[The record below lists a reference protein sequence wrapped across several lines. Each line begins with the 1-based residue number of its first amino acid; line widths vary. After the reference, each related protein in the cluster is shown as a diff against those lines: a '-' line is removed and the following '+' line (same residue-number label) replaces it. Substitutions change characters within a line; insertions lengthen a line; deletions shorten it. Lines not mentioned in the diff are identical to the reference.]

1 MRTRATWTRLLP
13 WMAAW
18 AIAMAFLESAVVI
31 YLRELYYPGGF
42 KFPLAPIAP
51 RVALTEFLRELAT
64 MVMLLAPAALVTEK
78 WLERFAWFCFGF
90 GVWDIFY
97 YVFLKALLGWPATW
111 LDRDVLFL
119 VPVVWVGP
127 VLAPCIISLGL
138 ITLACILLRKRY
150 LDPGFRPHPA
160 QWASLV
166 LCGALFLYTFV
177 EEPLRFIGRSGAGAS
192 TATGHRAMDALGVYV
207 PGQYAWWGFIAAT
220 LLGAGTLAGL
230 AVRRPGSGRTERRA

>member
-1 MRTRATWTRLLP
+1 M
-13 WMAAW
+13 
-18 AIAMAFLESAVVI
+18 
-31 YLRELYYPGGF
+31 
-42 KFPLAPIAP
+42 
-51 RVALTEFLRELAT
+51 ALTEFLRELAT

-177 EEPLRFIGRSGAGAS
+177 EEPLRFIGRPYPVGALEPLGPVDPPFGTVAGIKKPELPDDPDVGVS
-192 TATGHRAMDALGVYV
+192 PPEADSPLGPATATFTFSAAISSN
-207 PGQYAWWGFIAAT
+207 WGSNQSAT
-220 LLGAGTLAGL
+220 TEDPT
-230 AVRRPGSGRTERRA
+230 VEKCRPSGRSDSP